1 MSALSVSRRKSQDT
15 GVDIS
20 PLIDMVFILLIFFMV
35 TTTFVKD
42 KKLDIERPSA
52 SSSETVSDT
61 AVRVQ
66 VTADG
71 AVYVGG
77 VLTRAFM
84 VKDRVEHALS
94 AGAQKDVVVIADR
107 TISADRLID
116 VVDQCRQAGAAHVGV
131 ATSDEA
137 GG

>member
-1 MSALSVSRRKSQDT
+1 MSALSRRRRGKSDA

-52 SSSETVSDT
+52 SSSETVSES

-66 VTADG
+66 VTGDG
-71 AVYVGG
+71 GVYVAG

-84 VKDRVEHALS
+84 VKDRVESALGG
-94 AGAQKDVVVIADR
+94 AGQKDVLVIADR
-107 TISADRLID
+107 AITAERLID
-116 VVDQCRQAGAAHVGV
+116 VVDQCRQAGASHVGV
-131 ATSDEA
+131 ATAQEA
-137 GG
+137 G